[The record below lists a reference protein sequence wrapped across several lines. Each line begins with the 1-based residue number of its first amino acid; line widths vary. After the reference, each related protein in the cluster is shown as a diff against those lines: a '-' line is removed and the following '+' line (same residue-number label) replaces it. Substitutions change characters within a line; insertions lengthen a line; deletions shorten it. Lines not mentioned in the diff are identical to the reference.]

1 MKTVRW
7 DPEALRD
14 MRRLDPQ
21 VARQIRDAVD
31 RYAATEQGDVKKLRA
46 PEFGFRLRAGDWRV
60 RFLPQH
66 PDTII
71 ILRVRHR
78 SEAYR

>member
-1 MKTVRW
+1 VKTVRW

-21 VARQIRDAVD
+21 VARQIRDGVG
-31 RYAATEQGDVKKLRA
+31 RYARTEHGDVKKLSA

-71 ILRVRHR
+71 VFRVRHR

>member
-7 DPEALRD
+7 DPQALCD
-14 MRRLDPQ
+14 MRQLDPQ
-21 VARQIRDAVD
+21 VARQIRDAVAH
-31 RYAATEQGDVKKLRA
+31 YATRELGDVKKLRA
-46 PEFGFRLRAGDWRV
+46 PEFGFRLRVGDWRV

-66 PDTII
+66 PDMIVI
-71 ILRVRHR
+71 FRVRHR

>member
-1 MKTVRW
+1 MKTVLW
-7 DPEALRD
+7 DQEALRD

-21 VARQIRDAVD
+21 VARQIRDAVA
-31 RYAATEQGDVKKLRA
+31 RYAEGEYGDVKKLRA
-46 PEFGFRLRAGDWRV
+46 PEFGFRLRVGDWRV

-66 PDTII
+66 PDTIVVF
-71 ILRVRHR
+71 RVRRR

>member
-1 MKTVRW
+1 MKTVRR

-21 VARQIRDAVD
+21 VARQIRDAVA
-31 RYAATEQGDVKKLRA
+31 RYAATEHGDVKRLRA
-46 PEFGFRLRAGDWRV
+46 PEFAFRLRVGDWRV

-66 PDTII
+66 PDMIVVF
-71 ILRVRHR
+71 RVRH
-78 SEAYR
+78 

>member
-1 MKTVRW
+1 MKTVCR
-7 DPEALRD
+7 DPEALGD

-21 VARQIRDAVD
+21 VARQIRDAVG
-31 RYAATEQGDVKKLRA
+31 RYAKTEHGDVKKLRA
-46 PEFGFRLRAGDWRV
+46 PEFGFRLRVGDWRV

-71 ILRVRHR
+71 VFRVRHR